1 MPRHLLIRT
10 SCVALFLAAPALA
23 QPETPAPPS
32 QAQRLAE
39 SQNAEKAGFA
49 AAVKGPSTIALA
61 DQATLRLPGLH
72 AWIPRPQAA
81 RMLRA
86 WGNHPSSELLG
97 LVAGRTGGHEW
108 IATVSFT
115 GDGYVKD
122 DDAKDIDPSKLLADM
137 RESAAAEA
145 EDRKARGFPAMLVGN
160 WLQRP
165 RYDSAAKRLVWAL
178 PLYDEGQDPDEATIN
193 YNTRALGRN
202 GYLSLNLLTDKA
214 HFAAEQPEAEALL
227 GDLAYLPG
235 KRYADFQ
242 PSSDRVAE
250 YGVAALIGAVAL
262 KKLGIIALGTAVV
275 VKFAKVGILA
285 VVAAGAAV
293 RRFFGGRKKDQ
304 RSV

>member
-1 MPRHLLIRT
+1 MPRPLPSLAF
-10 SCVALFLAAPALA
+10 SAALMLGTQAMAQPAAPA
-23 QPETPAPPS
+23 PPT
-32 QAQRLAE
+32 QAQRAAE
-39 SQNAEKAGFA
+39 SQAAERAGFA
-49 AAVKGPSTIALA
+49 AAVKGPSTVALA
-61 DQATLRLPGLH
+61 DQAELHLPARH
-72 AWIPRPQAA
+72 VWIPPREAA

-86 WGNHPSSELLG
+86 WGNQPSSQLLG
-97 LVAGRTGGHEW
+97 LVAGVTAGHDW

-115 GDGYVKD
+115 GEGYVKD
-122 DDAKDIDPSKLLADM
+122 GDAQDIDPSKLLATM
-137 RESAAAEA
+137 RENADAEA
-145 EDRKARGFPAMLVGN
+145 EDRRARGFPAMVIGN
-160 WLQRP
+160 WLQKP
-165 RYDSAAKRLVWAL
+165 RYDSGTKRLVWAL
-178 PLYDEGQDPDEATIN
+178 PLYDAGEDPDQATIN

-285 VVAAGAAV
+285 VLAAGAAV
-293 RRFFGGRKKDQ
+293 RRFFGRRDKGQ
-304 RSV
+304 GSV